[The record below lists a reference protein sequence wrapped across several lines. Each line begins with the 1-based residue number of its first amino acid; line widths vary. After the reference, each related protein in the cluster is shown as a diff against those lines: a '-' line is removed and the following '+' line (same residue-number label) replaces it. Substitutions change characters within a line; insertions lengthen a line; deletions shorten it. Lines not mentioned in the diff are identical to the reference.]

1 YEHKHIYMHLQSR
14 VPTHFASVSIN
25 LQNVHKNYSV
35 VIHSATASQVGFAN
49 IDFGPASTSGHFLFT
64 VSQRSSEGQEGSEM
78 HAVDLSNAENDDAEP
93 SFSDREYGYTDS
105 ISDEELVGDVL
116 RKKPQESVYELCC
129 VIVCGIPVVGEDRLP
144 KLKAVLGKLFARIHT
159 QYKDNYP
166 LESDGKTKGY
176 CFLEYPNSEVAATA
190 MAVLDG
196 YILDKNHVFST
207 NTFADLHKSFD
218 PDPQWKPPVPRPY
231 TDFGDL
237 WWWLQNDKCC
247 DQFAVHYEREASK
260 GCGGANPFV
269 AVYEFNKGKEPQ
281 LASPNSERQ
290 NWTASVFQWS
300 PLGTFLASI
309 HHMGV
314 ALWAGRNFDRFVR
327 FQHENVAMLDFS
339 PLEKFVVT
347 YAMPGNRWK
356 EDTDSLRIFD
366 VQTGEMRKGFSL
378 MQYQRDNN
386 ILPNWPYFQWSFDDR
401 YAACPKPGNNGI
413 SIYESEH
420 FTLLNKKH
428 IVIDNIRTFQWSP
441 TRSLIAYYCEEKV
454 ANNAPAEFGLMEIP
468 SKVKIR
474 AQRIFSVSDAEM
486 FWNKNG
492 DRLAVHT
499 ERYQKKNIKS
509 SGGVEDVKYSKVTSH
524 IEIFDAREK
533 EVSVL
538 SLPLT
543 EQYVS
548 FGWEPKEGDKFC
560 VLVSTKH
567 KVTPLIYALDSS
579 KHTPQLISKFEPGE
593 RFTAVAW
600 APNGGWLAVY
610 SASASGAI
618 MFIDSNGTQPT
629 QMTLVEYPGFSKG
642 YWDPTGRY
650 FAAVYTI
657 GGGKGGDTGYRIF
670 TFQGKE
676 LFRKNL
682 DRLVQFK
689 WRPRLPVKLSDE
701 KIKLIRRNFKTSFA
715 KFEEEDKYERGR
727 ASQVHYVCCTA
738 VYKSFHYFG
747 KIYLRNSCHS

>member
-1 YEHKHIYMHLQSR
+1 
-14 VPTHFASVSIN
+14 
-25 LQNVHKNYSV
+25 
-35 VIHSATASQVGFAN
+35 
-49 IDFGPASTSGHFLFT
+49 
-64 VSQRSSEGQEGSEM
+64 
-78 HAVDLSNAENDDAEP
+78 
-93 SFSDREYGYTDS
+93 
-105 ISDEELVGDVL
+105 
-116 RKKPQESVYELCC
+116 
-129 VIVCGIPVVGEDRLP
+129 
-144 KLKAVLGKLFARIHT
+144 
-159 QYKDNYP
+159 
-166 LESDGKTKGY
+166 
-176 CFLEYPNSEVAATA
+176 
-190 MAVLDG
+190 
-196 YILDKNHVFST
+196 
-207 NTFADLHKSFD
+207 
-218 PDPQWKPPVPRPY
+218 
-231 TDFGDL
+231 
-237 WWWLQNDKCC
+237 
-247 DQFAVHYEREASK
+247 
-260 GCGGANPFV
+260 
-269 AVYEFNKGKEPQ
+269 
-281 LASPNSERQ
+281 
-290 NWTASVFQWS
+290 
-300 PLGTFLASI
+300 
-309 HHMGV
+309 MGV
-314 ALWAGRNFDRFVR
+314 ALWAGRNFDRFAR

-347 YAMPGNRWK
+347 YAMPDNRWK

-386 ILPNWPYFQWSFDDR
+386 MLPHWPYFQWSFDDR

-454 ANNAPAEFGLMEIP
+454 GKDSCTA
-468 SKVKIR
+468 
-474 AQRIFSVSDAEM
+474 IFSVSDAEM

-499 ERYQKKNIKS
+499 ERYQKKNVKS
-509 SGGVEDVKYSKVTSH
+509 SGGVEDVKYSKLTSH

-538 SLPLT
+538 SLALT

-560 VLVSTKH
+560 VLVSTQH

-579 KHTPQLISKFEPGE
+579 KHIPQLISKFEPSE
-593 RFTAVAW
+593 RFTTVAW
-600 APNGGWLAVY
+600 APNGGWLTVY
-610 SASASGAI
+610 SANASGAI

-629 QMTLVEYPGFSKG
+629 QMALVEYPGFSKG

-650 FAAVYTI
+650 FAAVYTV

-682 DRLVQFK
+682 DRLIQFK

-715 KFEEEDKYERGR
+715 KFEEEDKRERGR
-727 ASQVHYVCCTA
+727 ASQEVIA
-738 VYKSFHYFG
+738 KRRKIMDEFMKIRARFIAAYKEEAQ
-747 KIYLRNSCHS
+747 LRIELRGGMDKSEAEVEDLVDETITVLLTTEKVKLEEPADKGE